1 MISTRGEAWLA
12 RGRAA
17 AAALLLAAAPP
28 AAAERAVPALTGPV
42 VDEAGLLDP
51 RWERRLSDLARGAR
65 EREAG
70 TGVQLQYL
78 LVRSLEGEAIES
90 FSMRVAER
98 WQIGT
103 RGKDNGVLVVVARDD
118 RRMRIEVGGGVEGG
132 LTDAQSGRII
142 RNTMAPA
149 FREGRYGEGL
159 YQAGREILA
168 ALGSLPEGM
177 EAPRARGQPRQIPI
191 PFVGWLIGLLLAG
204 GAPLVFGL
212 VVVAIVLRALFGR
225 RRGFWGGG
233 WGGGGWGGGG
243 GWSGGGGGGGGWS
256 GGGGGFSGGGA
267 SGSW

>member
-1 MISTRGEAWLA
+1 M
-12 RGRAA
+12 GRLL
-17 AAALLLAAAPP
+17 AAALLLATAAP
-28 AAAERAVPALTGPV
+28 AAAERPIPSLTGPV
-42 VDEAGLLDP
+42 VDEAGLVDA
-51 RWERRLSDLARGAR
+51 RWAQRLSDLSRAARAR
-65 EREAG
+65 EGG

-78 LVRSLEGEAIES
+78 LVSSLEGEAIES

-98 WQIGT
+98 WQLGT

-142 RNTMAPA
+142 RNIMAPA

-159 YQAGREILA
+159 YDAGRQILA

-177 EAPRARGQPRQIPI
+177 AEPRGRPEPRNVPVVG
-191 PFVGWLIGLLLAG
+191 PFLALLLG
-204 GAPLVFGL
+204 LGAPFVFGL
-212 VVVAIVLRALFGR
+212 LVLIVVLGTLIGR
-225 RRGFWGGG
+225 RRGWGGTWGGGGG

-243 GWSGGGGGGGGWS
+243 GGSWG